1 MATTDSL
8 ESPPSF
14 EPIIFFEENEDFDAL
29 YDETLLGVRE
39 QDIVHG
45 TVTDISKEFVTVDIG
60 FKADCLVPS
69 DEFLDAEGEMGVEVG
84 DTVEVYVDA
93 LEVDDGV
100 PLISKRKAEKM
111 RTWEKIGTIYE
122 EEGTVRGTIINRIK
136 GGLSVDIGVK
146 AFLPGSQV
154 DLRPVRNLDKLLGES
169 FEFKILKY
177 NQKRGNIVLSRR
189 ALLEV
194 EREEKR
200 KETLKILQEG
210 ALIVGSVKNI
220 TDYGVFVDLG
230 GVDGLLHITDMTWG
244 RIVHPS
250 EMFGIGDEVEVIVLK
265 FYPEDQKVSLGLK
278 QKFANPWD
286 AVAEKYPAGTKISG
300 KIVSLTEYGAFI
312 ELEPGVEGLIH
323 VSEMSW
329 TRKVRHPSKIVQL
342 GQEVEAVVKDL
353 DVERKRI
360 SLSMKEAEPNPW
372 RIAME
377 RYPIGSIVKGKVRNI
392 TDFGIFVGLDEGI
405 DGLVHVSDI
414 SWSQRQ
420 RKPSEVAKKGDEVE
434 VKVLNIDVSQERL
447 SLGIKQLSEDPWK
460 NLDERYPL
468 NAEVIGSVVNITD
481 FGIFVEISDGIEG
494 LVHISE
500 IDSAVPKAKLQEFYP
515 AGTEVRA
522 RVIKIDTE
530 ERRLGL
536 SILEVVGVAAPALD
550 DAPEEPSAEAEEE
563 APAEAEES
571 KD

>member
-1 MATTDSL
+1 MIMASTELS
-8 ESPPSF
+8 SPTNL
-14 EPIIFFEENEDFDAL
+14 EPIVFFEESDDFEAL
-29 YDETLLGVRE
+29 YEETLLGVQE
-39 QDIVHG
+39 QSIVNG
-45 TVTDISKEFVTVDIG
+45 AVTDISKEFVTIDIG
-60 FKADCLVPS
+60 FKADCLVPY
-69 DEFLDAEGEMGVEVG
+69 DEFIDSEGELMVAIG
-84 DTVEVYVDA
+84 DTIEVYVDA
-93 LEVDDGV
+93 LEVEDGV

-122 EEGTVRGTIINRIK
+122 AEGTVRGTIINRIK

-200 KETLKILQEG
+200 KETLKILSEG
-210 ALIVGSVKNI
+210 ALITGHVKNI

-250 EMFGIGDEVEVIVLK
+250 EMFSIGDEVEVIILK

-286 AVAEKYPAGTKISG
+286 SVADKYPAGTKIQG

-372 RIAME
+372 RIAMD

-420 RKPSEVAKKGDEVE
+420 RKPSELVKKGDELE

-468 NAEVIGSVVNITD
+468 NAEVTGRVVNLTD
-481 FGIFVEISDGIEG
+481 FGIFVEISDGVEG

-500 IDSAVPKAKLQEFYP
+500 IDNAVPKAKLQEFYP
-515 AGTEVRA
+515 VGTEVRA
-522 RVIKIDTE
+522 RVIKVDTE

-536 SILEVVGVAAPALD
+536 SIMEVMELASPELQDSDAADDDQQD
-550 DAPEEPSAEAEEE
+550 DAAEE
-563 APAEAEES
+563 
-571 KD
+571 